1 MPCNFTDLGC
11 ALPLLLL
18 PALAQVERSLLE
30 LSKASTGSAGS
41 FGVRSES
48 FQAGAAGVAA
58 SA

>member
-1 MPCNFTDLGC
+1 MPCGWTDLGC
-11 ALPLLLL
+11 VLLLLL
-18 PALAQVERSLLE
+18 PTFAQVERSL